1 MGKVL
6 IIDNDKSLCKLLGE
20 SVRNMGHVLTSAH
33 TLPDVLDA
41 LKARDFDI
49 VFLNE
54 RLFEGSQL
62 DPFTS
67 ITTKT
72 HSPEVILLNDAQTP
86 DELELAIKRG
96 AWGCIKRKTSLDEY
110 MVQLN
115 AALLYHKEKAR
126 QDNTTLS
133 LKEKLS
139 KNIIGSNFK
148 LQSCM
153 ELLTNAAESDANVL
167 ISGETGTG
175 KELFARAIH
184 ENSLRSSG
192 NFVVIDCTAIPEK
205 LIESI
210 LFGYEKGTFTG
221 ADKSR
226 LGLIAQADG
235 GTLFLDEIGE
245 LPLHLQKSFL
255 RVLQEHQFRPLGKPK
270 EIKSN
275 FRLIAASNRDLM
287 ELVRLNLFR
296 KDLLFRVRSITIDL
310 PPLRER
316 PEDIENLAMHY
327 IMELCTNYGMEP
339 KKIHSLFLKSLTR
352 YKWPGNVRELI
363 HAMDRSIA
371 SAHKQSILFPKHLPP
386 YIRVEI
392 AKQSAKKES
401 TQAADRKKEPSE
413 TFKKLKDV
421 RETAVAN
428 AEKEYLKNLIAH
440 TKGNIKKAGQLSGLS
455 RTRLYVLLKKY
466 HLSPR
471 L

>member
-6 IIDNDKSLCKLLGE
+6 IIDSDKSLCKVLGE
-20 SVRNMGHVLTSAH
+20 SVRNLGHVLTSAH
-33 TLPDVLDA
+33 TFPDGLNA
-41 LKARDFDI
+41 LKAKDFDI
-49 VFLNE
+49 VLLNE
-54 RLFEGSQL
+54 RLFEGSRL
-62 DPFTS
+62 DPLTS
-67 ITTKT
+67 IMKKT

-86 DELELAIKRG
+86 DALELAIKRG

-126 QDNTTLS
+126 QENMTS
-133 LKEKLS
+133 SIKEKLS
-139 KNIIGSNFK
+139 RNIIGNNFK
-148 LQSCM
+148 LQNCI
-153 ELLTNAAESDANVL
+153 ELLINATESNANVL

-210 LFGYEKGTFTG
+210 LFGYEKGAFTG

-245 LPLHLQKSFL
+245 LPFHLQKSFL
-255 RVLQEHQFRPLGKPK
+255 RVLQDHQFRPLGKTK

-275 FRLIAASNRDLM
+275 FRLIAASNRDLTD
-287 ELVRLNLFR
+287 LVRHKLFR

-316 PEDIENLAMHY
+316 PEDIQILAMHY
-327 IMELCTNYGMEP
+327 ITELCNNYGMET

-363 HAMDRSIA
+363 HALDRSIA
-371 SAHKQSILFPKHLPP
+371 SAHKQSILFPKHLPT

-392 AKQSAKKES
+392 AKASSKKEGV
-401 TQAADRKKEPSE
+401 QPADRNKKPLEPYQ
-413 TFKKLKDV
+413 KLKDV
-421 RETAVAN
+421 REAAVAN
-428 AEKEYLKNLIAH
+428 VEKEYLKNLMAH
-440 TKGNIKKAGQLSGLS
+440 TKGNIKKACQLSGLS